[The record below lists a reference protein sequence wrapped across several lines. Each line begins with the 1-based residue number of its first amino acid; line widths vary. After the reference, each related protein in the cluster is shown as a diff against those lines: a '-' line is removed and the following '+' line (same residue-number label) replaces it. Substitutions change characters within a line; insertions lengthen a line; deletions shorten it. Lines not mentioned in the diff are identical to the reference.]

1 MDLYPDNKAQYLS
14 FAGATNVTKYMR
26 LMGSVS
32 PGWLRQNDAFL
43 PYTTN
48 SECYLRRRNS
58 GLHFTFLAACS

>member
-32 PGWLRQNDAFL
+32 PGWLSYSWAGDQKF
-43 PYTTN
+43 
-48 SECYLRRRNS
+48 
-58 GLHFTFLAACS
+58 